1 MRDDVHSKEFW
12 DGVEKKATFQ
22 KQFKRPDCI
31 ILDSEYCSMGR
42 MIAVKAC
49 ESSGYAYYDA
59 EKLMSLLK
67 PEERELVA
75 QYDKVLENTELT
87 AEDLKKDKEFACVCQ
102 LYQQAIRQALKEG
115 PCLIHECGI
124 KERLEQDGYTSLSVL
139 FYAMDQQEKRER
151 AKTTAIYKDLETPEQ
166 LDKAIEKENH
176 RRRIYHDALSD
187 RPWGMKEAYDLCL
200 NTDVMGRKKSAELLG
215 ALMAEIEIKEV

>member
-12 DGVEKKATFQ
+12 NGVAKKATFQ
-22 KQFKRPDCI
+22 KQFERPDCI

-67 PEERELVA
+67 PEDRELVA
-75 QYDKVLENTELT
+75 RYDKVLENMELR
-87 AEDLKKDKEFACVCQ
+87 AEDLEKDEEFACVCER
-102 LYQQAIRQALKEG
+102 YQQAIRLALEEG

-124 KERLEQDGYTSLSVL
+124 KEKIESEGYRCLSVL
-139 FYAMDQQEKRER
+139 FYAVDQQEKRER
-151 AKTTAIYKDLETPEQ
+151 AKTTAIYKDLETSEE
-166 LDKAIEKENH
+166 LDKAIEKEDH
-176 RRRIYHDALSD
+176 RRRIYHDALSK
-187 RPWGMKEAYDLCL
+187 RPWGMKEAYDVCL
-200 NTDVMGRKKSAELLG
+200 NTDAMGRKKSEELLS
-215 ALMAEIEIKEV
+215 ALMANENQ